1 MKLEELRKKS
11 ELELKQTLDELA
23 KERFSLRIKRGSGL
37 NPKPNLFRENK
48 ISIARVKTI
57 LNEIKMES
65 RTKILKAKVL
75 KTAMDKSAV
84 VSVER
89 LVKHPVNGKYIK
101 RSTKYHI
108 HDENN
113 KCTVGEQVRIK
124 QCRPLSKLKTWI
136 LVEE

>member
-1 MKLEELRKKS
+1 M
-11 ELELKQTLDELA
+11 
-23 KERFSLRIKRGSGL
+23 
-37 NPKPNLFRENK
+37 ENK
-48 ISIARVKTI
+48 
-57 LNEIKMES
+57 
-65 RTKILKAKVL
+65 TKKPITAKVV
-75 KTAMDKSAV
+75 KTAMNKSAV

-113 KCTVGEQVRIK
+113 QCNVGDIIKIK
-124 QCRPLSKLKTWI
+124 QCRPISKTKTWT